1 MKDKEEIR
9 AASLVD
15 IEEGTSEQ
23 KHGETE
29 QVKELQR
36 GLKPRHVNM
45 FAIAGSLG
53 TGLIIGMGKS
63 LAVGGPGSLFLAYV
77 IMGITVYFVLTALAE
92 MAVFA
97 PHKKGFSGYATRYM
111 DPALG

>member
-1 MKDKEEIR
+1 MPV
-9 AASLVD
+9 ASPHD
-15 IEEGTSEQ
+15 
-23 KHGETE
+23 
-29 QVKELQR
+29 ELER

-53 TGLIIGMGKS
+53 TGLIITMGKT
-63 LAVGGPGSLFLAYV
+63 LANSGPGNILIAFFLIGTA
-77 IMGITVYFVLTALAE
+77 TYFTMTALAE
-92 MAVFA
+92 MAVFS